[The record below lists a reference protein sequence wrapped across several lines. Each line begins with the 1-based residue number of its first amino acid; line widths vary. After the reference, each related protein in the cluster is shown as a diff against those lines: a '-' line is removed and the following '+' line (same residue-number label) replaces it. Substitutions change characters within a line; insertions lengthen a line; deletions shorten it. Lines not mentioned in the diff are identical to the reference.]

1 MVAKDHPEV
10 IEGRRWLIYVDVLE
24 SEETAEDA
32 SIVHDDAAEI
42 EEDGSGLVGGILTE
56 EVQDMQKASKSSS
69 LSSYILKP
77 SSLLTQGFEKNRT
90 AQEKLFKH
98 MCILGHGQSGGR
110 GEVLSVLILMLR
122 PPKINAVS

>member
-1 MVAKDHPEV
+1 MIA
-10 IEGRRWLIYVDVLE
+10 VDVLE

-32 SIVHDDAAEI
+32 YIVHDDAAEI

-77 SSLLTQGFEKNRT
+77 SSSLTQGFEKNRT
-90 AQEKLFKH
+90 AQEKLFKNI
-98 MCILGHGQSGGR
+98 CNFGSRAEWSKGR
-110 GEVLSVLILMLR
+110 SVISSYLD
-122 PPKINAVS
+122 VETT